1 MQRCEHTIGA
11 NVKMAAVKD
20 SSGLAGLA
28 LEEPVRKVETGKRET
43 NINPTSWQAD
53 YVMSNICQPILL
65 TVILFLTY
73 TLEKRRSLKLQN
85 FLYRSK
91 QK

>member
-1 MQRCEHTIGA
+1 MVLSIRDDTKLNFLNIRIQLQRCEHTIGA

-43 NINPTSWQAD
+43 NINPTS
-53 YVMSNICQPILL
+53 
-65 TVILFLTY
+65 
-73 TLEKRRSLKLQN
+73 
-85 FLYRSK
+85 
-91 QK
+91 